1 MATSTKDMI
10 QQLATVGKVTETD
23 GEYITRLLVTTC
35 VGEKTDM
42 LGMKDIEAIRRVWHK
57 YFGG

>member
-10 QQLATVGKVTETD
+10 QQLASLDKVTDAD
-23 GEYITRLLVTTC
+23 GEFITRLLVTTC
-35 VGEKTDM
+35 VGEKTDV
-42 LGMKDIEAIRRVWHK
+42 LGMKDIETLRRVWHK